1 MQGVAPALLVSAQ
14 YPSDGPFTMK
24 YLKRLLL
31 AAIVLLTLVA
41 AAVALASWLGLAPV
55 GNARVLIDYLLG
67 RGVATPTENVIAS
80 KLKAADGFVVN
91 LYAGDVPL
99 ARWMRFTAGGDL
111 VVSRTRADE
120 VVLLERDRNGD
131 GQADGKRVLL
141 SGLERPHG
149 LEIRDGWLYVAETTA
164 VGRIRF
170 DEQSGQTSGRYERF
184 ITGLTGDGN
193 HYTRTIAFGPD
204 DKLYLSQGSTCNVCE
219 EKDRRRATMMVFAP
233 DGSNG
238 EIFATG
244 LRNSVGFDWAPWDG
258 ALYATE
264 NARDLLGDEFPPDEL
279 NRVERGGFYGWPYFN
294 GSNVLDPDLGPGHES
309 LLSQARPPV
318 HGFRAH
324 NAPLGIAFLRAPDRP
339 AGYERAAVVAL
350 HGSWNRTKPDG
361 YKVVSLHWRDDGSI
375 EERDFLTGFLT
386 DDATIGRPAGV
397 TEGPDGA
404 VYVSDDYGGA
414 IYRVSRAR

>member
-1 MQGVAPALLVSAQ
+1 VQ
-14 YPSDGPFTMK
+14 YSPDSLSTMK
-24 YLKRLLL
+24 ALKRLLL
-31 AAIVLLTLVA
+31 GVA
-41 AAVALASWLGLAPV
+41 ALLVLAVAAVTLASWLGLVPV

-67 RGVATPTENVIAS
+67 RGVATPAEEVIAS
-80 KLKAADGFVVN
+80 RLKAADGFEVS

-99 ARWMRFTAGGDL
+99 ARWMRFTSGGDL

-120 VVLLERDRNGD
+120 VVLIERDRDGD
-131 GQADGKRVLL
+131 GRADGKRVLL

-149 LEIRDGWLYVAETTA
+149 LEIRDGWLYVAETTG

-193 HYTRTIAFGPD
+193 HYTRTIGFGPD
-204 DKLYLSQGSTCNVCE
+204 GQLYLSQGSTCNVCE

-258 ALYATE
+258 ELYATE

-279 NRVERGGFYGWPYFN
+279 NRIERGGFYGWPYFN
-294 GSNVLDPDLGPGHES
+294 GANVLDPDLGPGHES

-318 HGFRAH
+318 HGFRPH
-324 NAPLGIAFLRAPDRP
+324 NAPLGIAFLRAPGQP

-386 DDATIGRPAGV
+386 EDATIGRPAGV
-397 TEGPDGA
+397 TEGPDGS
-404 VYVSDDYGGA
+404 VYVADDYGGA